1 MNNTLRTTLA
11 AAGMLL
17 LAPAYAAETTYA
29 VDGSHSLQTFRYRH
43 LGLSFAQ
50 GRFNKTSGSITLD
63 PAKKTGSADIS
74 IDVNSLDTGVDKLDE
89 HLKSPD
95 FFDAAKF
102 PAITFKSTGFK
113 FDGDRVNSV
122 AGNLT
127 IHGVTKPV
135 TLTVTN
141 FACTT
146 HPMKK
151 VPACAANAT
160 ASIKRSD
167 FGIAGYVPNVGDEVE
182 LNLETEALADK

>member
-1 MNNTLRTTLA
+1 MKKLIAA
-11 AAGMLL
+11 AAGLLMLG
-17 LAPAYAAETTYA
+17 PALAAETTYTIDPA
-29 VDGSHSLQTFRYRH
+29 HSLQTYRYRH

-50 GRFNKTSGSITLD
+50 GRFNNTTGKITLD
-63 PAKKTGSADIS
+63 PAKKTGSADVS

-89 HLKSPD
+89 HLKSAD

-102 PAITFKSTGFK
+102 PTITFKSTAFK
-113 FDGDRVNSV
+113 FDGDRVSSV

-127 IHGVTKPV
+127 IHGVTRPA

-151 VPACAANAT
+151 VPACAANAM

-167 FGIAGYVPNVGDEVE
+167 FGIAGYVPNVGDEIE
-182 LNLETEALADK
+182 LNLEVEALADK